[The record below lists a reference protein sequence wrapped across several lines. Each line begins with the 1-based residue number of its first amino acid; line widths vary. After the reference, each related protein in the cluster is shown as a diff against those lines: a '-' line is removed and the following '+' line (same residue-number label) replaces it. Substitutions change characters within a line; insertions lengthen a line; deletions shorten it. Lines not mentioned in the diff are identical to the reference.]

1 MKTRRSPRNQD
12 RLFKAMGREMAERS
26 GAVAGLRFAEK
37 MNARIAEGAS
47 ILYDP
52 WQEALAESKG
62 GVRKLVKLA
71 DKIAY
76 GHCFM
81 ATFRE
86 NFVIKS
92 EAA

>member
-1 MKTRRSPRNQD
+1 MALNDRN
-12 RLFKAMGREMAERS
+12 LMGSKAVEHK

-37 MNARIAEGAS
+37 LNIKIADGAS
-47 ILYDP
+47 ILFDP
-52 WQEALAESKG
+52 WQAALAESKV
-62 GVRKLVKLA
+62 GVRKLDRLA

-92 EAA
+92 EVAQ